1 MWSIR
6 ERKIFKVKAL
16 KCEEIGHNMK
26 WKVHVHVKP
35 EGEGWRG
42 GGVNHEKKET
52 GKGGGG
58 YAEVGM

>member
-1 MWSIR
+1 MWR
-6 ERKIFKVKAL
+6 NRPQYEMEGT
-16 KCEEIGHNMK
+16 CE
-26 WKVHVHVKP
+26 P